1 MCSHADPVTV
11 EVRLFLS
18 HSRPMQVLNFMRAG
32 VVWINNPG
40 LIETSLSASN
50 LCCDD
55 ERYHCWDL
63 CSEALFF
70 SRWIKHFIY
79 VPRRTLMTGI
89 RIDCCFFFLPALK
102 KGLLSCLNNT
112 TIKKSLLLPQLQ
124 EAGIVL
130 PDHIFCLKTPWRVR
144 SKNCL
149 LIHSI
154 SAFTDL
160 PDMLM
165 NNTSPLCKQNT

>member
-70 SRWIKHFIY
+70 FPVNKALHLCTTQDLDDWDSDW
-79 VPRRTLMTGI
+79 LL
-89 RIDCCFFFLPALK
+89 FFFSSCIKKKGFWAAWITQRLK
-102 KGLLSCLNNT
+102 KVCSYLSC
-112 TIKKSLLLPQLQ
+112 KKQVLCCQITYFVWKHPDVCDQRIVCWYIQYLHLQ
-124 EAGIVL
+124 TCQI
-130 PDHIFCLKTPWRVR
+130 C
-144 SKNCL
+144 
-149 LIHSI
+149 
-154 SAFTDL
+154 
-160 PDMLM
+160 
-165 NNTSPLCKQNT
+165 